1 MFKWF
6 QKEKINQRKKKT
18 FQDILS
24 TFRKSADFVSFRVS
38 DESPFCF
45 HYLETVVDERYVH
58 DEALPYTKRKD
69 IHTLTDLQRVIPLE
83 ETKILCKGHL
93 IEEQLLRGHI
103 MIQKK
108 DENDKVLSLP
118 AELIEERAIETPE
131 NEFTVVGP
139 KEAFIESIDVNL
151 NLIRKR
157 LRTSDL
163 VVEEMKVGRLS
174 KSRVTILFIEGITNR
189 QLVQTLRQRI
199 QDVDYDE
206 MVDISQ
212 ISQFISD
219 YPNSHIPQLLE
230 TERPERVT
238 SALAEGKVAFMMDG
252 SPQTTIGP
260 TNFMEYF
267 SSPDDHYMLWPLGS
281 AFRLIRIVAL
291 LFSVH
296 ATSFYIAVTSYQHE
310 LIPDELLDT
319 LIASRIEVPYPPIV
333 EVMILELT
341 VELLREAGA
350 RLPSRIGQTIGIVGG
365 IVIGTAVVE
374 ASLASSV
381 LLIMIGITALASFT
395 APIYKMGNTIRLIRF
410 PFILFAQWFGIF
422 GMAFCSA
429 LYLSH
434 LFKLTSLGYPYLA
447 PLYPLRV
454 KDLRDVIIKMPI
466 QKQQKRPTVLRPQKR
481 KRFDVKQRK
490 TIPKDI
496 EE

>member
-1 MFKWF
+1 MFKRF
-6 QKEKINQRKKKT
+6 QKEKINHRRKKT
-18 FQDILS
+18 FQYIL
-24 TFRKSADFVSFRVS
+24 TKFQKSADFVSFRVS

-45 HYLETVVDERYVH
+45 HYLDSVVDDRTIH
-58 DEALPYTKRKD
+58 DEALAYTKRKD
-69 IHTLTDLQRVIPLE
+69 MHTLMGLQQAIPLE
-83 ETKILCKGHL
+83 EAKIVCEGDL
-93 IEEQLLRGHI
+93 IEAHFLRGHI
-103 MIQKK
+103 IIQKK
-108 DENDKVLSLP
+108 DEYDEVLSLP
-118 AELIEERAIETPE
+118 AELIEKRTVETPE

-139 KEAFIESIDVNL
+139 NEAFIESIDVNL

-157 LRTSDL
+157 MRTSDL
-163 VVEEMKVGRLS
+163 VVEEITLGRLS
-174 KSRVTILFIEGITNR
+174 QSRVAILYIEGLTNR

-206 MVDISQ
+206 LVDISQ
-212 ISQFISD
+212 INQFITD

-238 SALAEGKVAFMMDG
+238 SGLVEGKVAFMMDG
-252 SPQTTIGP
+252 SPHATLGP
-260 TNFMEYF
+260 TNFMEF
-267 SSPDDHYMLWPLGS
+267 FASPDDHYMLWPIGS
-281 AFRLIRIVAL
+281 ALRLIRIVAL

-296 ATSFYIAVTSYQHE
+296 ATSFYIAVTSFHHE
-310 LIPDELLDT
+310 VVPDELLDT

-333 EVMILELT
+333 EVIVLEVT

-395 APIYKMGNTIRLIRF
+395 APIYTMGNTIRLIRF
-410 PFILFAQWFGIF
+410 PFIIFAQFFGIF
-422 GMAFCSA
+422 GMAFCSG
-429 LYLSH
+429 LYLYH

-454 KDLRDVIIKMPI
+454 KDLRDVVIKMPI
-466 QKQQKRPTVLRPQKR
+466 QKQQKRPAVLRPQKR
-481 KRFDVKQRK
+481 KRFNVKHRK

>member
-1 MFKWF
+1 MFKRF
-6 QKEKINQRKKKT
+6 QKEKINRRRENTFRDILTT
-18 FQDILS
+18 FQ
-24 TFRKSADFVSFRVS
+24 KSADFVSFRVS
-38 DESPFCF
+38 DQSPFCF
-45 HYLETVVDERYVH
+45 HYLDPLVDDRYLH
-58 DEALPYTKRKD
+58 DEALAYTKRKD
-69 IHTLTDLQRVIPLE
+69 MHTLRDLQRAIPLE
-83 ETKILCKGHL
+83 ETNILCKGKE
-93 IEEQLLRGHI
+93 IEEHFLSGHI
-103 MIQKK
+103 IIQKK
-108 DENDKVLSLP
+108 GQTEEVLSLP
-118 AELIEERAIETPE
+118 AELIEKRSIETPE

-139 KEAFIESIDVNL
+139 NEAFIESIDVNL

-163 VVEEMKVGRLS
+163 VVEEMKVGRFS
-174 KSRVTILFIEGITNR
+174 QSRVAILYMDGLTNK

-206 MVDISQ
+206 LVDISQ
-212 ISQFISD
+212 INQFITD
-219 YPNSHIPQLLE
+219 YPNSFIPQLLE

-238 SALAEGKVAFMMDG
+238 SGLAEGKVVFMMDG
-252 SPQTTIGP
+252 SPHMTIGP
-260 TNFMEYF
+260 TNFMEFF
-267 SSPDDHYMLWPLGS
+267 SSPDDHYMLWPIGS

-296 ATSFYIAVTSYQHE
+296 ATSFYIAVTSYHHE

-333 EVMILELT
+333 EVVILELT

-410 PFILFAQWFGIF
+410 PFVIFAQVFGIF
-422 GMAFCSA
+422 GMAFCSG
-429 LYLSH
+429 LYLYH

-447 PLYPLRV
+447 PLYPLRLQ
-454 KDLRDVIIKMPI
+454 DLRDVIFKMPI
-466 QKQQKRPTVLRPQKR
+466 QKQQKRPMVLRPQKR
-481 KRFDVKQRK
+481 KRFDVKHRK

>member
-1 MFKWF
+1 MFKRF
-6 QKEKINQRKKKT
+6 QKEKINQQKEKTLPDILKT
-18 FQDILS
+18 FY
-24 TFRKSADFVSFRVS
+24 KSADFVSFRVF
-38 DESPFCF
+38 DESPFYL
-45 HYLETVVDERYVH
+45 HYLESVVEERYVH
-58 DEALPYTKRKD
+58 DEVLPYVQRKD
-69 IHTLTDLQRVIPLE
+69 MHTLMDLQRVIPLE
-83 ETKILCKGHL
+83 ETKILRKGYL
-93 IEEQLLRGHI
+93 IEEHLLRGHI
-103 MIQKK
+103 IIQKTG
-108 DENDKVLSLP
+108 ENDEVLSLP
-118 AELIEERAIETPE
+118 AELIEERAVEAPE
-131 NEFTVVGP
+131 NEFTVIGP
-139 KEAFIESIDVNL
+139 NESFIESIDVNL
-151 NLIRKR
+151 NLVRKR
-157 LRTSDL
+157 LHTSAL
-163 VVEEMKVGRLS
+163 VVEELKVGRLS
-174 KSRVTILFIEGITNR
+174 QSRLTILYIEGITSP

-199 QDVDYDE
+199 QDIDYDE
-206 MVDISQ
+206 IVDISQ
-212 ISQFISD
+212 INQFISD
-219 YPNSHIPQLLE
+219 HPNSHIPQLLE

-238 SALAEGKVAFMMDG
+238 SALAEGKVAFLMDG
-252 SPQTTIGP
+252 SPHATLGP
-260 TNFMEYF
+260 TNFMEFF

-296 ATSFYIAVTSYQHE
+296 ATSFYIAVTSYQQE

-333 EVMILELT
+333 EVLILELT

-350 RLPSRIGQTIGIVGG
+350 RLPSRIAQTIGIVGG

-422 GMAFCSA
+422 GMVFCSL

-454 KDLRDVIIKMPI
+454 KDLRDVIFKMPI
-466 QKQQKRPTVLRPQKR
+466 QKQQKRPSVLRPQKR